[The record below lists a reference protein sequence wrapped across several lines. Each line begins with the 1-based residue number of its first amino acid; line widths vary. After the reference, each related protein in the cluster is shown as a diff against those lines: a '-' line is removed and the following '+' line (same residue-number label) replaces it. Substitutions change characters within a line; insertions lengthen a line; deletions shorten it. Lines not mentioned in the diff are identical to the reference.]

1 MICLIGVG
9 KGIAGHSNSA
19 WSDAL
24 SESCGR
30 SEIARELS
38 QSAVDSVEG
47 KYDLATVR
55 RGGVLLKSEKKSRAS
70 SSSSQQW
77 SAAGYAVN
85 AHFVPALGQPV
96 LDLLQPQPGERIL
109 DIGCGDGALTEKLV
123 ALGAQVI
130 GVDSSEEMI
139 AAARQRGLDARIADA
154 RALPFKNEFDAVFSS
169 AVLHWIKDDPDAPVA
184 GAFRALKAGGR
195 FVGELGGH
203 ACVGAITVALV
214 ATLERR
220 GVKDAASWIPWYF
233 PTVDDYEIRLRR
245 AGFVPQS
252 VQLIPRPTPLPT
264 GMRGWLE
271 TFANPF
277 CAALPRPEEDRGG
290 FLDEVTALLKPV
302 LCDADGRWTADYT
315 RLRFAAIKP

>member
-1 MICLIGVG
+1 VLALRYPNLAAKNNYARIFPSLSILRKGMECAGVM
-9 KGIAGHSNSA
+9 
-19 WSDAL
+19 
-24 SESCGR
+24 
-30 SEIARELS
+30 
-38 QSAVDSVEG
+38 
-47 KYDLATVR
+47 
-55 RGGVLLKSEKKSRAS
+55 LKSEEEKSQTS
-70 SSSSQQW
+70 SSSPSSSEQQW
-77 SAAGYAVN
+77 SAAGYAAN

-109 DIGCGDGALTEKLV
+109 DLGCGDGVLTEKLV
-123 ALGAQVI
+123 ALGAQVVGI
-130 GVDSSEEMI
+130 DSSEEMI
-139 AAARQRGLDARIADA
+139 AAARKRGLDARAVDA
-154 RALPFKNEFDAVFSS
+154 RALPFENEFDAVFSN

-184 GAFRALKAGGR
+184 GAFRALKGGGR

-220 GVKDAASWIPWYF
+220 GVRDAASWIPWYF

-245 AGFVPQS
+245 VGFTPQS

-271 TFANPF
+271 TFANPL
-277 CAALPRPEEDRGG
+277 CAALPHPLEERGE

-302 LCDADGRWTADYT
+302 LCDANGRWTADYT
-315 RLRFAAIKP
+315 RLRFTAVKPYTSDHPLFNRFA